1 MKKII
6 FITIIL
12 FLCISS
18 LLAKVKQ
25 ERCGGTYAYTYS
37 GSISYDEART
47 KAIENAIVMALADK
61 FGTTVT
67 SQSLLELTNSGDR
80 FDQMSRLQV
89 KGKLVRHIN
98 APVVSEP
105 VYADNMFT
113 LNVTVDFY
121 ATPIEYAP
129 VEFVA
134 KTLRNGTS
142 NRYESSEYVAGDRF
156 AMSFCSPKAG
166 YMAAFFE
173 DRNTVVCILPYI
185 GDDDMPF
192 RVGKDKRHIF
202 FENDENGY
210 QMTCGEEPEINYV
223 HVVFSPNPFI
233 NADLMRTMTRKKFN
247 HWLEKH
253 LNYDPDLQVQTLMI
267 RVLPDKEQ

>member
-1 MKKII
+1 MKRIV

-12 FLCISS
+12 FLCTSS

-37 GSISYDEART
+37 GSISYDKART

-67 SQSLLELTNSGDR
+67 SQSLLELTNRGDR

-98 APVVSEP
+98 APVVSDP

-142 NRYESSEYVAGDRF
+142 DR
-156 AMSFCSPKAG
+156 
-166 YMAAFFE
+166 
-173 DRNTVVCILPYI
+173 
-185 GDDDMPF
+185 
-192 RVGKDKRHIF
+192 
-202 FENDENGY
+202 
-210 QMTCGEEPEINYV
+210 
-223 HVVFSPNPFI
+223 
-233 NADLMRTMTRKKFN
+233 
-247 HWLEKH
+247 
-253 LNYDPDLQVQTLMI
+253 
-267 RVLPDKEQ
+267 